1 MRDRSRSA
9 RRTAAALAIGLA
21 LSASG
26 CVTGHVLQAGRR
38 REYARE
44 IESVSH
50 EGGDTVVRYT
60 ASVVDDAGDPCG
72 VVERTVRLPGVREA
86 PALRELTRTRTE
98 PWAYALVPVALAA
111 DAVVTPTLILMSP
124 AVLVVGD

>member
-1 MRDRSRSA
+1 MWAGCRSG
-9 RRTAAALAIGLA
+9 RRAAAVLAIA
-21 LSASG
+21 VTASG

-44 IESVSH
+44 IHAVTQD
-50 EGGDTVVRYT
+50 GGDTIVAYT
-60 ASVVDDAGDPCG
+60 ADVVNDDGVPCG
-72 VVERTVRLPGVREA
+72 TVERTVRLRGAQAAPG
-86 PALRELTRTRTE
+86 LRDLTRTRTE
-98 PWAYALVPVALAA
+98 PWAYALVPVTLAA

>member
-1 MRDRSRSA
+1 MPACCRRA
-9 RRTAAALAIGLA
+9 RRAVAALAIA
-21 LSASG
+21 ATASG

-44 IESVSH
+44 IHAVTH
-50 EGGDTVVRYT
+50 DGGDTIVAYT
-60 ASVVDDAGDPCG
+60 ADVVDDDGVPCG
-72 VVERTVRLPGVREA
+72 TVERTVRLRGAQAA
-86 PALRELTRTRTE
+86 PSLRELTRTRTE
-98 PWAYALVPVALAA
+98 PWAYALVPAALAA

>member
-1 MRDRSRSA
+1 MRACCRSV
-9 RRTAAALAIGLA
+9 RRAVAALAIA
-21 LSASG
+21 VTASG

-44 IESVSH
+44 IRAVTH
-50 EGGDTVVRYT
+50 EGGDTIVAYT
-60 ASVVDDAGDPCG
+60 ADVVNDDGVPCG
-72 VVERTVRLPGVREA
+72 TVERSVRLHGA
-86 PALRELTRTRTE
+86 PAAPSLRDLTRTRTE
-98 PWAYALVPVALAA
+98 PWAYALVPLALAA

>member
-1 MRDRSRSA
+1 MPTCCRSV
-9 RRTAAALAIGLA
+9 RRAAVALAIA
-21 LSASG
+21 VTASG

-44 IESVSH
+44 IRSVTH
-50 EGGDTVVRYT
+50 ENGDTVIAYT
-60 ASVVDDAGDPCG
+60 ADVVDDAGLPCG
-72 VVERTVRLPGVREA
+72 TAERTVRLHGDQQA
-86 PALRELTRTRTE
+86 PSLRELTRTRTE
-98 PWAYALVPVALAA
+98 PWAYALVPPALVA

>member
-1 MRDRSRSA
+1 MPACCRSA
-9 RRTAAALAIGLA
+9 RRAVAALAIA
-21 LSASG
+21 VTASG

-44 IESVSH
+44 IRAVTQD
-50 EGGDTVVRYT
+50 GGDTIVAYT
-60 ASVVDDAGDPCG
+60 ADVVDDDGVPCG
-72 VVERTVRLPGVREA
+72 TVERTVRLRGAQTA
-86 PALRELTRTRTE
+86 PSLRDLTRTRTE
-98 PWAYALVPVALAA
+98 PWAYALVPAALAA

>member
-1 MRDRSRSA
+1 MPA
-9 RRTAAALAIGLA
+9 CCRRACAVAALALA
-21 LSASG
+21 LATSG

-44 IESVSH
+44 IHAVTQD
-50 EGGDTVVRYT
+50 GGDTVIAFT
-60 ASVVDDAGDPCG
+60 ADVVDDAGVPCG
-72 VVERTVRLPGVREA
+72 TVDRTVRLPGAQPV
-86 PALRELTRTRTE
+86 PPLRELTRTRTE

>member
-1 MRDRSRSA
+1 MRACCRSV
-9 RRTAAALAIGLA
+9 RRAVAVLAIA
-21 LSASG
+21 VTASG

-44 IESVSH
+44 IHAVTHDGS
-50 EGGDTVVRYT
+50 DTIVAFT
-60 ASVVDDAGDPCG
+60 ADVVDDDGVPCG
-72 VVERTVRLPGVREA
+72 TVERSIRLRGVQA
-86 PALRELTRTRTE
+86 PPSLRDLTRIRTE
-98 PWAYALVPVALAA
+98 PWAYALVPAALAA

>member
-1 MRDRSRSA
+1 MRVV
-9 RRTAAALAIGLA
+9 AAVALALTV
-21 LSASG
+21 SG

-44 IESVSH
+44 VVRVTQ
-50 EGGDTVVRYT
+50 EGGDTVVAYT
-60 ASVVDDAGDPCG
+60 ADVVTDDGVPCG
-72 VVERTVRLPGVREA
+72 VVERTVRLSGIQEA
-86 PALRELTRTRTE
+86 PPLRLLTRTRTE

-124 AVLVVGD
+124 AILVVGD

>member
-1 MRDRSRSA
+1 MI
-9 RRTAAALAIGLA
+9 AAA
-21 LSASG
+21 ASG

-44 IESVSH
+44 IRSVTH
-50 EGGDTVVRYT
+50 ENGETVVAYT
-60 ASVVDDAGDPCG
+60 ADVVDDDGVPCG
-72 VVERTVRLPGVREA
+72 TVDRTVRLHGAQAA
-86 PALRELTRTRTE
+86 PSLRELTRTRTE
-98 PWAYALVPVALAA
+98 PWAYALVPAALAA

>member
-1 MRDRSRSA
+1 MTA
-9 RRTAAALAIGLA
+9 CCRRTVAALVLA
-21 LSASG
+21 LAASG

-44 IESVSH
+44 IHSVTH
-50 EGGDTVVRYT
+50 DGGDTVVAYT
-60 ASVVDDAGDPCG
+60 ADVVDDDGVPCG
-72 VVERTVRLPGVREA
+72 TVERTVRLRATQETPT
-86 PALRELTRTRTE
+86 LRALTRVRTE

-124 AVLVVGD
+124 AVLVFGD

>member
-1 MRDRSRSA
+1 M
-9 RRTAAALAIGLA
+9 AALALA
-21 LSASG
+21 SSG

-44 IESVSH
+44 IHSVTH
-50 EGGDTVVRYT
+50 DGADTVVAYT
-60 ASVVDDAGDPCG
+60 ADVVDDDGVPCG
-72 VVERTVRLPGVREA
+72 TVERTVRLRATRET
-86 PALRELTRTRTE
+86 PTLRALTRIRTE

>member
-1 MRDRSRSA
+1 MRACCRSA
-9 RRTAAALAIGLA
+9 VADLIIAAT
-21 LSASG
+21 ASG

-44 IESVSH
+44 IRAVTH
-50 EGGDTVVRYT
+50 EEGDTVVTYT
-60 ASVVDDAGDPCG
+60 ADVVTDDGVACG
-72 VVERTVRLPGVREA
+72 TVERIARLRGMRDA
-86 PALRELTRTRTE
+86 PSLRELTRTRTE
-98 PWAYALVPVALAA
+98 PWAWALVPPALVA